1 MNRLTEWWHWVRLA
15 CLTWW
20 SRGLRWWFGAGKLAG
35 RLAFVSPDGTPGCSG
50 ELCTLP
56 VSEFSSSACTET
68 ADLKLPPRGVK
79 FCQITTP
86 KTWYSII
93 LALPHG
99 PQIQGLGDKVTI
111 ILIIFW
117 GYHSIMLKLKS
128 DVVVGLHQQLRVD
141 NMMPQLHPTWFGAEH
156 LDHGFRCLNLI
167 WLNNGKKNMTT

>member
-1 MNRLTEWWHWVRLA
+1 MVFRHEQTEWWHWVRLA

-99 PQIQGLGDKVTI
+99 PQKQGLGDKLTI

-117 GYHSIMLKLKS
+117 TQTNYIVDWLAESESHFLGHTIGIM
-128 DVVVGLHQQLRVD
+128 RPI
-141 NMMPQLHPTWFGAEH
+141 N
-156 LDHGFRCLNLI
+156 NLY
-167 WLNNGKKNMTT
+167 TTVT